1 MIKRMKSTRKYLSQF
16 KEETQRFKG
25 MFTMIRKI
33 QPLDQVT
40 NTMRTIKGNNS
51 TIMNKPLEN

>member
-1 MIKRMKSTRKYLSQF
+1 MKSTRKYLSQF